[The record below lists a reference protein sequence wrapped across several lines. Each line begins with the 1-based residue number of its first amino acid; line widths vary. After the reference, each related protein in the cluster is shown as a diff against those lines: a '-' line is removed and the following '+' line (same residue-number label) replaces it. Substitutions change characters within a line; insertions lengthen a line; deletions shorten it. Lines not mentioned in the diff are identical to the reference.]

1 VRSQPQKVPVNFAM
15 SVRLHVS
22 ARLPLDISMQ
32 FDTGDICENLSEKNH
47 KMAQIRQKI
56 SGTLNQIFHWFTT
69 ESDYLKAGKG
79 KI

>member
-1 VRSQPQKVPVNFAM
+1 
-15 SVRLHVS
+15 
-22 ARLPLDISMQ
+22 MQ